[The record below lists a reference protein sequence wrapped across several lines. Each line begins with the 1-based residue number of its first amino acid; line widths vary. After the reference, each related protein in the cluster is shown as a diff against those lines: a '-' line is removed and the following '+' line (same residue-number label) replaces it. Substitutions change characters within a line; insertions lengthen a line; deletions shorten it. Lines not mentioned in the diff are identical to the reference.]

1 MMQLKDKLNKILANT
16 KEEDEIYADS
26 ILSKNLGSIVHAS
39 PQEKAIQKNLKH
51 IVNSSLHSSS
61 TKPSYNRN

>member
-26 ILSKNLGSIVHAS
+26 ILSKNLGSSVHAS
-39 PQEKAIQKNLKH
+39 P
-51 IVNSSLHSSS
+51 
-61 TKPSYNRN
+61 